1 MNIGKRLKIAREAI
15 GYTLQKA
22 AEESGIGESSISEFE
37 NAKREPKFS
46 HLSRL
51 AEVYRR
57 TIDFFL
63 ADNLPPQEF
72 MLWREEPDADQEK
85 KKVEAEFRQL
95 CEQYHRLE
103 LCTGQVPRATLPIS
117 DVTKPEDFGYRQADL
132 LAQKAQKEFSLGD
145 VPSAS
150 LKRVLEERYCVKIF
164 HLDFRGSAIS
174 IRSPVFGPAVLL
186 NKANK
191 EWRRNF
197 DLAHELFHLLTW
209 DIFRKGDTP
218 TGEPSDL
225 EEKLANAFAS
235 RLLLP
240 TDSVK
245 ERIETA
251 MSGQG
256 SISFE
261 ALDEIARE
269 FGVSLDALL
278 WRMLYLYRKS
288 ADDVQKYVEKAK
300 EVKLKRPPR
309 LSDQPDDLPERYCTL
324 ARKTLRDGKLSLM
337 QFAKYM
343 GISYKKAQEYLA
355 EDEDFTDEKISISVA

>member
-1 MNIGKRLKIAREAI
+1 MDIGKRLKIAREAI
-15 GYTLQKA
+15 GYTLQRA
-22 AEESGIGESSISEFE
+22 AEESGIGKSSISEFE

-51 AEVYRR
+51 AQAYRR

-63 ADNLPPQEF
+63 ADKLPVEEF
-72 MLWREEPDADQEK
+72 MLWRKEPDSEQEK
-85 KKVEAEFRQL
+85 KRVEAEFRQL

-103 LCTGQVPRATLPIS
+103 LCTGQVPKATLPMS
-117 DVTKPEDFGYRQADL
+117 DVSEPEDFGYRQAGL
-132 LAQKAQKEFSLGD
+132 LAEKAQREFLLGD

-150 LKRVLEERYCVKIF
+150 LKRLLEEKYHVKIF
-164 HLDFRGSAIS
+164 HLDFAGSAIS
-174 IRSPVFGPAVLL
+174 IKSPVFGSAVLL

-197 DLAHELFHLLTW
+197 DLAHELFHLLTS
-209 DIFRKGDTP
+209 DIFRKGDTAS
-218 TGEPSDL
+218 GEPSDF

-240 TDSVK
+240 TDPVK
-245 ERIETA
+245 EKIEAA
-251 MSGQG
+251 MSTQG
-256 SISFE
+256 TISFE

-278 WRMLYLYRKS
+278 WRMLYLYGKS
-288 ADDVQKYVEKAK
+288 PEQIQAYVEKAK
-300 EVKLKRPPR
+300 QVKVNRPAR
-309 LSDQPDDLPERYCTL
+309 RSDEPDELPERYCTL
-324 ARKTLRDGKLSLM
+324 ALKALRDGKLSLM

-343 GISYKKAQEYLA
+343 GISYKKAQEYLT
-355 EDEDFTDEKISISVA
+355 EDEDFTDEKVSISVT